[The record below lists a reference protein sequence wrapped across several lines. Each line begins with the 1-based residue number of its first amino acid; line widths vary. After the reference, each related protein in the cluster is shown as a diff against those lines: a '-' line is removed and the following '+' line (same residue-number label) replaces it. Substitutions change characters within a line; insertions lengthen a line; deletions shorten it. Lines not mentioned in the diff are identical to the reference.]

1 MPGSLMASCWFQ
13 SRVESEAD
21 VTQDPAVTPAPPA
34 KTKSDDG
41 LEDDDDD
48 DDLEDEIGRDL
59 DQLKLDDID
68 TTDVALEDEDLLD
81 DE

>member
-1 MPGSLMASCWFQ
+1 MTEEP
-13 SRVESEAD
+13 EP
-21 VTQDPAVTPAPPA
+21 TAVTPVAPA

-41 LEDDDDD
+41 LEEDEDE